1 MTIPIQQRAIL
12 FVPIIIVL
20 KGGVEDEHPQ
30 RGIEKFRLMALL
42 GVVTVEQVE
51 LVPAKQNAGEGRPSG
66 IIGLSLGPI
75 EDNALR
81 RIPDYP
87 GRTLIAVAIK
97 SYGGVTSVTLTAT
110 DWPAFTSTGWPRL
123 SVQFC
128 QGVV

>member
-1 MTIPIQQRAIL
+1 LTIPIQQRAIL
-12 FVPIIIVL
+12 VVPIIIVL
-20 KGGVEDEHPQ
+20 KGGVEVEHP
-30 RGIEKFRLMALL
+30 EKFRLMALL